1 MLVSSIVRFNAVQSM
16 NNAAF
21 GVMQTYNQMNNAL
34 SHHTFGGENNL
45 TMLHEMDKKLSLD
58 LVSNSL
64 LYKIASLQEK
74 MAQKHQTQDIE
85 KGRLSILA

>member
-34 SHHTFGGENNL
+34 SHHTFGGENDL

-74 MAQKHQTQDIE
+74 MAQKHQAQDFE